1 MDDKEDFDTKFNP
14 STYLL
19 HANILELLGL
29 CHNAQEECWTEMTVL
44 NIVVN
49 SGYLSL
55 YEMQEIAGDKISAAL
70 MGKEVNIADDLII

>member
-1 MDDKEDFDTKFNP
+1 
-14 STYLL
+14 
-19 HANILELLGL
+19 
-29 CHNAQEECWTEMTVL
+29 MTVL